1 MPASAL
7 DEVEMRK
14 CLPRR

>member
-7 DEVEMRK
+7 DAK
-14 CLPRR
+14 LSC